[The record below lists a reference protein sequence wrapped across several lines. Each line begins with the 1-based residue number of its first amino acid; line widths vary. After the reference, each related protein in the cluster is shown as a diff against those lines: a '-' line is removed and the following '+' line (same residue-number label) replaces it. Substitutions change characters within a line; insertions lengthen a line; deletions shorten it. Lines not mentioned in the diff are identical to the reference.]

1 MTDQFM
7 QKVAKMRRLQKDYFR
22 HRDPLALQACKK
34 AEREVDA
41 ELENI
46 EKKEKQQPKLF

>member
-1 MTDQFM
+1 MDSII
-7 QKVAKMRRLQKDYFR
+7 QKVICMRNLQKQYFK

-34 AEREVDA
+34 AEREVGA
-41 ELENI
+41 ELSKF